1 MAKIH
6 RKHPTGSA
14 TDRFE
19 AATWFSG
26 VQTALYQPNTN
37 PIPTVLNIQID
48 ATVTPES
55 LTKPSWKAEI
65 AIAREGN
72 KTARNPD
79 QLRLLGNTR
88 IAARG
93 IMPSVPFSCLPTSIT
108 RKTIFNNELN
118 YPDSKQNQN
127 AAWPVSINGHDCHV
141 LIQQGRGNWIT
152 FDKSDA

>member
-19 AATWFSG
+19 AATWFSE

-37 PIPTVLNIQID
+37 RAQYSNRRNRH
-48 ATVTPES
+48 PES

-88 IAARG
+88 MAARG
-93 IMPSVPFSCLPTSIT
+93 IIPSVPFSCLPT
-108 RKTIFNNELN
+108 
-118 YPDSKQNQN
+118 
-127 AAWPVSINGHDCHV
+127 
-141 LIQQGRGNWIT
+141 
-152 FDKSDA
+152 

>member
-26 VQTALYQPNTN
+26 VQTALTN
-37 PIPTVLNIQID
+37 SIPTVLNIQID

-55 LTKPSWKAEI
+55 VTKPSWKAEI

-88 IAARG
+88 MAAQG
-93 IMPSVPFSCLPTSIT
+93 IIPSVPFSCLPT
-108 RKTIFNNELN
+108 
-118 YPDSKQNQN
+118 
-127 AAWPVSINGHDCHV
+127 
-141 LIQQGRGNWIT
+141 
-152 FDKSDA
+152 